1 MKIRN
6 GFVSNSSSS
15 SFVIDRYYVSQ
26 HQIDE
31 LIEYND
37 SLGVDKWNISFDD
50 KEIVCD
56 THMDNVGLEDFVV
69 SELKVSRKAI
79 KE

>member
-37 SLGVDKWNISFDD
+37 SLGVDRWNIEFND

-56 THMDNVGLEDFVV
+56 TYMDNVELEDFVV
-69 SELKVSRKAI
+69 NELKVSRKAI